1 MPISGVT
8 HNGDG
13 TIKISRS
20 VTAKVAIGLP
30 PGVGGNYPKKL
41 DHFVFQKK
49 ASKTVEGADKRK
61 RTEVAWVIDEEKQE
75 HYGADCREVW
85 IVLLDDDPDVTFRTE
100 LAWWTKTERRCHG
113 DGDNGMLRRGD
124 LPDLERPCANNGCP
138 DWESGACKPSG
149 DLNFLLA
156 DFPTLGT
163 VCKLHTTSFQSI
175 REIRSALEDLRMVT
189 GGRLMGVRVKLT
201 VRSEK
206 NSFKGQDGKMQTG
219 TKFILGLELTAK
231 DIAQLTGSLAESVLM
246 FDSVRKRIGAHSV
259 EILEDPDTEV
269 APAVAAEFYP
279 VDQIRPAQTEVVHS
293 TSKPSTGVVLEG
305 QKGGPKVAH
314 VQETM
319 PAITD
324 DDLPSELFGGEI
336 DPGELI
342 SKGDAFKFYERW
354 SKNGKK
360 EPEVT
365 RYLRE
370 VIKVDSS
377 LKIPV
382 ARFAEAMNWAA
393 SQLNPIIPPEASP
406 AEMMAREFMDALGL
420 DLIRRGNLVNDC
432 TDAAGVVDWDEVGTR
447 LHKIA
452 DEESE

>member
-1 MPISGVT
+1 MPIVGVT
-8 HNGDG
+8 HNPVG
-13 TIKISRS
+13 TVKVSRS

-41 DHFVFQKK
+41 DHMVFQRK
-49 ASKTVEGADKRK
+49 ASKSVEVKDDRGNKRT
-61 RTEVAWVIDEEKQE
+61 RTEVAWVIDEEKQN
-75 HYGADCREVW
+75 HYGADCKEVW

-113 DGDNGMLRRGD
+113 DGENGYLKRPD
-124 LPDLERPCANNGCP
+124 QPDLERPCANNGCP

-206 NSFKGQDGKMQTG
+206 NSFKGPDGKMQTG

-259 EILEDPDTEV
+259 EILEDPDTDI
-269 APAVAAEFYP
+269 APAIAAEFYP
-279 VDQIRPAQTEVVHS
+279 VDQIRPAQAEVFQPS
-293 TSKPSTGVVLEG
+293 TKVATGVVLPPE
-305 QKGGPKVAH
+305 KSGPKVAQAAKASP
-314 VQETM
+314 V
-319 PAITD
+319 ITD
-324 DDLPSELFGGEI
+324 EDLPSELFGDEV
-336 DPGELI
+336 DPAQTI
-342 SKGDAFKFYERW
+342 AKGDAFKFYQRWER
-354 SKNGKK
+354 SGKK
-360 EPEVT
+360 EPEVS

-377 LKIPV
+377 LKIPQD
-382 ARFAEAMNWAA
+382 RFAEAMNWAA

-406 AEMMAREFMDALGL
+406 AELMAREFMDALGL
-420 DLIRRGNLVNDC
+420 DLIRRGNLVNEC
-432 TDAAGVVDWDEVGTR
+432 GGDWDAVLAQ

-452 DEESE
+452 DEENS